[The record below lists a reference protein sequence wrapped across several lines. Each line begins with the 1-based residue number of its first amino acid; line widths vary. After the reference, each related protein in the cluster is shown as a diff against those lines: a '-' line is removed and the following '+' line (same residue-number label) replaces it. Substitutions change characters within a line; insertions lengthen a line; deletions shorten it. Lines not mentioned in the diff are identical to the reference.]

1 MEVVVD
7 GKDVKIEIAS
17 DHFDSSQEPHF
28 LFVFFPVEYKI
39 TVLGVSSAVT
49 RTFRLYALY

>member
-49 RTFRLYALY
+49 STSRLYAFY